1 MQVVFGQESGFD
13 LIKTLHFP
21 LALGIVNST
30 MRPKPS
36 SFKVS
41 TALEY
46 SASAIALAER
56 LPCFKTSITDDGSQR
71 KKDQVFDGLKG
82 GLFDCFVTGRVRDFL

>member
-21 LALGIVNST
+21 LALGILNSP

-36 SFKVS
+36 SFKDS
-41 TALEY
+41 AALEY
-46 SASAIALAER
+46 SASAMALAER
-56 LPCFKTSITDDGSQR
+56 LPC
-71 KKDQVFDGLKG
+71 LK
-82 GLFDCFVTGRVRDFL
+82 LR

>member
-36 SFKVS
+36 SFKDS
-41 TALEY
+41 AALEY
-46 SASAIALAER
+46 SGFRDGSSRTFAV
-56 LPCFKTSITDDGSQR
+56 FKTSITVDGSQR